1 MKYKITKIV
10 HKKNDKKE
18 ELVDLSSLYD
28 FGIFCEKD
36 ENKTVPYRKRVSRT
50 RLAFAALA
58 QRLSRFFSAVR
69 ARLVQRLAMLRARPE
84 NRIMLPALCG
94 ALCATL
100 IVAAAAFSVVGYRL
114 VLKNYF
120 GSYKTVTVPGFV
132 GASYPEDEIFTSSDY
147 CSLTVKYEYNN
158 EIPQGVVISQTP
170 KEGVERRVYRK
181 KSNCH
186 AELVVS
192 LGKRVLDMPEFGG
205 MSLRDA
211 RLALK
216 NEGVKFRIEK
226 DYSSDIP
233 QGCVIS
239 SSPTQGSAFYAD
251 DTVTLTVSLGERVVY
266 NTVPSLFGMT
276 ESRAR
281 ALITEAGFTV
291 GEISYESS
299 EHPAGTVISQSRAAG
314 SALGRGEAVSFT
326 VSAGQKFNEKKIPDL
341 YGLSIEKARE
351 RLSEVGLVLG
361 NIYAVANA
369 APRGTVVSQ
378 SILAGTPI
386 RSDIYTVDVY
396 VSS

>member
-1 MKYKITKIV
+1 
-10 HKKNDKKE
+10 
-18 ELVDLSSLYD
+18 
-28 FGIFCEKD
+28 
-36 ENKTVPYRKRVSRT
+36 
-50 RLAFAALA
+50 
-58 QRLSRFFSAVR
+58 
-69 ARLVQRLAMLRARPE
+69 
-84 NRIMLPALCG
+84 MLPALCG

-120 GSYKTVTVPGFV
+120 GSYKTVTMPSFV
-132 GASYPEDEIFTSSDY
+132 GASYPDDEIFALSDY
-147 CSLTVKYEYNN
+147 CDLTVRYEYND
-158 EIPQGVVISQTP
+158 EIPQGVVFSQSP
-170 KEGVERRVYRK
+170 NEGVTRRVYRK
-181 KSNCH
+181 KSNCR

-192 LGKRVLDMPEFGG
+192 LGKRVLEMPEFGG

-216 NEGVKFRIEK
+216 NEGIKFKIES
-226 DYSSDIP
+226 DYSEAVP

-239 SSPTQGSAFYAD
+239 SYPAQGSAFYAN
-251 DTVTLTVSLGERVVY
+251 DTVTLTVSLGERVIY

-276 ESRAR
+276 EARAR
-281 ALITEAGFTV
+281 ALIFESGFTV

-314 SALGRGEAVSFT
+314 SALRKGETVSFT

-341 YGLSIEKARE
+341 YGLSIEEARE
-351 RLSEVGLVLG
+351 RLAQVGLVLG

-378 SILAGTPI
+378 SIPAGTPI
-386 RSDIYTVDVY
+386 RSDIYSVDVY